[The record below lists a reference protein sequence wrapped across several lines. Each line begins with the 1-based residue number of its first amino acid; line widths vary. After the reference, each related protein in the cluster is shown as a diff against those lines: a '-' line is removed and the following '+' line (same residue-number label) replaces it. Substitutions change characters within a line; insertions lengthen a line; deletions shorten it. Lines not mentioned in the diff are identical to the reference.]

1 MKHFLK
7 LYRESRIVHK
17 MIKRILLV
25 GIICLGLT
33 VLLYYQ
39 FYWNNLKHTAVNN
52 SISTNLEIANQIN
65 ANIENL
71 TDTSQYIVNSAD
83 LMNKLSMYYREPG
96 DYYSN
101 DINLMLSGL
110 ISSMHN
116 IRAVYIDG
124 PDDMQFHSL
133 DSLWPEDIEQLSS
146 DNYQEVHDQKHTV
159 GYSPIYSVI
168 TNATTY
174 YLLTYYYNFNI
185 GSRNF
190 TMTIFFNATSMVSS
204 ICNLTATSFDGCVLS
219 NYQQDVFFQ
228 TGDVGSQEE
237 IAKEN
242 YTYKDVNYLEY
253 KDGYYFSGNIATPKW
268 NIVSYMNR
276 STLFGTFLEQ
286 FIISLVLCVLMTVF
300 LIIALIPVLYCIIQP
315 VNDLN
320 LTMQEVVKGN
330 LNCYS
335 SIQTDDEI
343 GDLSNVYN
351 KMIDSLNRHIE
362 TILRYQ
368 EKEQK
373 MIYNLL
379 IAQIDTH
386 FIYNTMSIINS
397 FARQGKTQEIIT
409 ANSALIKI
417 MQNCLR
423 VKTIDVTDTVEREMD
438 VVKQY
443 WIIENMR
450 YENEVELLW
459 DIPKTLYKENIPKN
473 LIQPIVENCL
483 FHGLV
488 DEETGVM
495 MGTITVLM
503 RKTDNYLQ
511 LRISDN
517 GCGFPSELLLFLNNP
532 GEFTEKL
539 NERGKHI
546 GLANIRQRLSYIYGK
561 DQNVISIYNDHGA
574 VVEMHLPIA

>member
-1 MKHFLK
+1 
-7 LYRESRIVHK
+7 
-17 MIKRILLV
+17 
-25 GIICLGLT
+25 
-33 VLLYYQ
+33 
-39 FYWNNLKHTAVNN
+39 
-52 SISTNLEIANQIN
+52 
-65 ANIENL
+65 
-71 TDTSQYIVNSAD
+71 
-83 LMNKLSMYYREPG
+83 
-96 DYYSN
+96 
-101 DINLMLSGL
+101 
-110 ISSMHN
+110 
-116 IRAVYIDG
+116 
-124 PDDMQFHSL
+124 
-133 DSLWPEDIEQLSS
+133 
-146 DNYQEVHDQKHTV
+146 
-159 GYSPIYSVI
+159 
-168 TNATTY
+168 
-174 YLLTYYYNFNI
+174 
-185 GSRNF
+185 
-190 TMTIFFNATSMVSS
+190 
-204 ICNLTATSFDGCVLS
+204 
-219 NYQQDVFFQ
+219 
-228 TGDVGSQEE
+228 
-237 IAKEN
+237 
-242 YTYKDVNYLEY
+242 
-253 KDGYYFSGNIATPKW
+253 
-268 NIVSYMNR
+268 
-276 STLFGTFLEQ
+276 
-286 FIISLVLCVLMTVF
+286 
-300 LIIALIPVLYCIIQP
+300 
-315 VNDLN
+315 
-320 LTMQEVVKGN
+320 MQEVVKGN

-423 VKTIDVTDTVEREMD
+423 VKTIDVTDTVEQEMD

-517 GCGFPSELLLFLNNP
+517 GCGFPSELLLFF
-532 GEFTEKL
+532 E
-539 NERGKHI
+539 
-546 GLANIRQRLSYIYGK
+546 
-561 DQNVISIYNDHGA
+561 
-574 VVEMHLPIA
+574 

>member
-1 MKHFLK
+1 MKQFLK

-17 MIKRILLV
+17 MIKRILFV
-25 GIICLGLT
+25 GMLCLALA

-52 SISTNLEIANQIN
+52 AISTNLEIANQIN

-96 DYYSN
+96 EYYSN

-133 DSLWPEDIEQLSS
+133 DTLWPEDKEQLSS
-146 DNYQEVHDQKHTV
+146 DSYQEVHNQKHTE
-159 GYSPIYSVI
+159 GYSSIYSVT

-174 YLLTYYYNFNI
+174 YLLAYYYNFNI

-204 ICNLTATSFDGCVLS
+204 ICNLTATSFDGCVLT

-237 IAKEN
+237 ITKEN

-268 NIVSYMNR
+268 NIVSYMDR

-286 FIISLVLCVLMTVF
+286 FILSLVLCILMTIF
-300 LIIALIPVLYCIIQP
+300 LIVALIPVLYRVIQP

-320 LTMQEVVKGN
+320 QTMQEVVKGN

-362 TILRYQ
+362 TILSYQ

-423 VKTIDVTDTVEREMD
+423 VKTIDVTDTVEQEMD

-450 YENEVELLW
+450 YENEVELIW
-459 DIPKTLYKENIPKN
+459 DVPETLYKENIPKN

-495 MGTITVLM
+495 IGTITVLM

-517 GCGFPSELLLFLNNP
+517 GCGFPPELLLFLNNP

-546 GLANIRQRLSYIYGK
+546 GLANIRQRLHYIYGK
-561 DQNVISIYNDHGA
+561 EQDVISIYNDHGA
-574 VVEMHLPIA
+574 VVEMHLPIT

>member
-1 MKHFLK
+1 
-7 LYRESRIVHK
+7 
-17 MIKRILLV
+17 
-25 GIICLGLT
+25 
-33 VLLYYQ
+33 
-39 FYWNNLKHTAVNN
+39 
-52 SISTNLEIANQIN
+52 
-65 ANIENL
+65 
-71 TDTSQYIVNSAD
+71 
-83 LMNKLSMYYREPG
+83 MYYREPG
-96 DYYSN
+96 EYYSN

-133 DSLWPEDIEQLSS
+133 DTLWPEDVAQLTS
-146 DNYQEVHDQKHTV
+146 DSYQEVHDRKHRE
-159 GYSPIYSVI
+159 GYSSIYSV
-168 TNATTY
+168 TTDATTY
-174 YLLTYYYNFNI
+174 YLLTYYYNFDI

-204 ICNLTATSFDGCVLS
+204 IRNLTATSFDGCVLT

-268 NIVSYMNR
+268 NIVSYMDRN
-276 STLFGTFLEQ
+276 TLFSTFLEQ
-286 FIISLVLCVLMTVF
+286 FILSLVLCILMTVF
-300 LIIALIPVLYCIIQP
+300 LIVALIPVLYRVIQP

-320 LTMQEVVKGN
+320 QTMQEVVKGN

-362 TILRYQ
+362 TILSYQ

-423 VKTIDVTDTVEREMD
+423 VKTIDVTDTVEQEMD

-450 YENEVELLW
+450 YENEVELIW
-459 DIPKTLYKENIPKN
+459 DIPETLYKENIPKN

-495 MGTITVLM
+495 IGTITVLM
-503 RKTDNYLQ
+503 RKTDKYLQ

-517 GCGFPSELLLFLNNP
+517 GCGFPPELLLFLNNP

-546 GLANIRQRLSYIYGK
+546 GLANIRQRLHYIYGK
-561 DQNVISIYNDHGA
+561 EQDVISIYNDHGA

>member
-17 MIKRILLV
+17 MIKRILFV
-25 GIICLGLT
+25 GMLCLALA

-52 SISTNLEIANQIN
+52 AISTNLEIANQIN

-96 DYYSN
+96 EYYSN

-133 DSLWPEDIEQLSS
+133 DTLWSEDKEQLSS
-146 DNYQEVHDQKHTV
+146 DSYQEVHNQKHTE
-159 GYSPIYSVI
+159 GYSSIYSVT

-174 YLLTYYYNFNI
+174 YLLAYYYNFNI

-204 ICNLTATSFDGCVLS
+204 ICNLTATSFDGCVLT

-237 IAKEN
+237 ITKEN

-268 NIVSYMNR
+268 NIVSYMDR

-286 FIISLVLCVLMTVF
+286 FILSLVLCILMTVF
-300 LIIALIPVLYCIIQP
+300 LIVALIPVLYRVIQP

-320 LTMQEVVKGN
+320 QTMQEVVKGN

-362 TILRYQ
+362 TILSYQ

-423 VKTIDVTDTVEREMD
+423 VKTIDVTDTVEQEMD

-450 YENEVELLW
+450 YENEVELIW
-459 DIPKTLYKENIPKN
+459 DVPETLYKESIPKN

-495 MGTITVLM
+495 IGTITVLM

-517 GCGFPSELLLFLNNP
+517 GCGFPPELLLFLNNP

-546 GLANIRQRLSYIYGK
+546 GLANIRQRLRYIYGK
-561 DQNVISIYNDHGA
+561 EQDVISIYNDHGA

>member
-1 MKHFLK
+1 MKQFLK

-17 MIKRILLV
+17 MIKRILFV
-25 GIICLGLT
+25 GMLCLALA

-52 SISTNLEIANQIN
+52 AISTNLEIANQIN

-83 LMNKLSMYYREPG
+83 LMNRLSMYYREPG
-96 DYYSN
+96 EYYSN

-133 DSLWPEDIEQLSS
+133 DSLWPEDIAQLSTDS
-146 DNYQEVHDQKHTV
+146 YQEVHDHKHTE
-159 GYSPIYSVI
+159 GYSSIYSVT

-174 YLLTYYYNFNI
+174 YLLSYYYNFNI

-204 ICNLTATSFDGCVLS
+204 ICNLTATSFDGCVLT

-242 YTYKDVNYLEY
+242 YTYKNVNYLEY

-268 NIVSYMNR
+268 NIVSYMDR

-286 FIISLVLCVLMTVF
+286 FILSLVLCILMTVF
-300 LIIALIPVLYCIIQP
+300 LIVALIPVLYRVIQP

-320 LTMQEVVKGN
+320 QTMQEVVKGN

-362 TILRYQ
+362 TILSYQ

-423 VKTIDVTDTVEREMD
+423 VKTIDVTDTVEQEMD

-450 YENEVELLW
+450 YENEVELIW
-459 DIPKTLYKENIPKN
+459 DVPETLYKENIPKN

-495 MGTITVLM
+495 IGTITVLM
-503 RKTDNYLQ
+503 RKTDKYLQ

-517 GCGFPSELLLFLNNP
+517 GCGFPPELLLFLNNP

-546 GLANIRQRLSYIYGK
+546 GLANIRQRLHYIYGK
-561 DQNVISIYNDHGA
+561 EQDVISIYNDHGA

>member
-17 MIKRILLV
+17 MIKRILFV
-25 GIICLGLT
+25 GMLCLALA

-52 SISTNLEIANQIN
+52 AISTNLEIANQIN

-96 DYYSN
+96 EYYSN

-133 DSLWPEDIEQLSS
+133 DTLWPEDKEQLSS
-146 DNYQEVHDQKHTV
+146 DSYQEVHNQKHTE
-159 GYSPIYSVI
+159 GYSSIYSVT

-174 YLLTYYYNFNI
+174 YLLAYYYNFNI

-204 ICNLTATSFDGCVLS
+204 ICNLTATSFDGCVLT

-237 IAKEN
+237 IAKES
-242 YTYKDVNYLEY
+242 YTYKDVNYLQY

-268 NIVSYMNR
+268 NIVSYMDR

-286 FIISLVLCVLMTVF
+286 FILSLVLCILMTIF
-300 LIIALIPVLYCIIQP
+300 LIVALIPVLYRVIQP

-320 LTMQEVVKGN
+320 QTMQEVVKGN

-362 TILRYQ
+362 TILSYQ

-423 VKTIDVTDTVEREMD
+423 VKTIDVTDTVEQEMD

-450 YENEVELLW
+450 YENEVELIW
-459 DIPKTLYKENIPKN
+459 DVPETLYKENIPKN

-495 MGTITVLM
+495 IGTITVLI

-517 GCGFPSELLLFLNNP
+517 GCGFPPELLLFLNNP

-546 GLANIRQRLSYIYGK
+546 GLANIRQRLHYIYGK
-561 DQNVISIYNDHGA
+561 EQDVISIYNDHGA

>member
-1 MKHFLK
+1 
-7 LYRESRIVHK
+7 
-17 MIKRILLV
+17 
-25 GIICLGLT
+25 
-33 VLLYYQ
+33 
-39 FYWNNLKHTAVNN
+39 
-52 SISTNLEIANQIN
+52 
-65 ANIENL
+65 
-71 TDTSQYIVNSAD
+71 
-83 LMNKLSMYYREPG
+83 
-96 DYYSN
+96 
-101 DINLMLSGL
+101 
-110 ISSMHN
+110 
-116 IRAVYIDG
+116 
-124 PDDMQFHSL
+124 MQFHSL

-146 DNYQEVHDQKHTV
+146 DNYQGSTRFSKTY
-159 GYSPIYSVI
+159 GRLSPICSVI
-168 TNATTY
+168 TNATTC

-423 VKTIDVTDTVEREMD
+423 VKTIDVTDTVEQEMD

-450 YENEVELLW
+450 
-459 DIPKTLYKENIPKN
+459 I
-473 LIQPIVENCL
+473 
-483 FHGLV
+483 
-488 DEETGVM
+488 
-495 MGTITVLM
+495 
-503 RKTDNYLQ
+503 RK
-511 LRISDN
+511 
-517 GCGFPSELLLFLNNP
+517 
-532 GEFTEKL
+532 
-539 NERGKHI
+539 
-546 GLANIRQRLSYIYGK
+546 
-561 DQNVISIYNDHGA
+561 
-574 VVEMHLPIA
+574 

>member
-423 VKTIDVTDTVEREMD
+423 VKTIDVTDTVEQEMD

-443 WIIENMR
+443 WIIETCDTKMR
-450 YENEVELLW
+450 LNFSGIYRKLCTK
-459 DIPKTLYKENIPKN
+459 KT
-473 LIQPIVENCL
+473 
-483 FHGLV
+483 F
-488 DEETGVM
+488 
-495 MGTITVLM
+495 
-503 RKTDNYLQ
+503 RK
-511 LRISDN
+511 I
-517 GCGFPSELLLFLNNP
+517 
-532 GEFTEKL
+532 
-539 NERGKHI
+539 
-546 GLANIRQRLSYIYGK
+546 
-561 DQNVISIYNDHGA
+561 
-574 VVEMHLPIA
+574 